1 MLTILIQ
8 ILPFF
13 FIVGIG
19 FTIVKLRI
27 ASNSWLQP
35 LGKFALNIG
44 FPSLILSGLSENH
57 FEFKLVFDAFSSFG
71 VFLLVVP
78 ILIFLL
84 SKFFKKGLQKRKS
97 TILLSFLFG
106 NAAYLGIPLLT
117 ALNTDYQTL
126 ATIHAAV
133 MLFIVFTLGLWLV
146 VKWQNNHQKLTLLST
161 LILLL
166 KNPLLIAVLLGFTI
180 NLFNIQLPKLLLTPT
195 VMLGKAV
202 APMVMLMIGIF
213 IGTHKIEMQSLS
225 AALVYSGIKLL
236 LLPSLLFVFIQ
247 PQEDIFKTAILQFAM
262 PAAITPFA
270 LADDYDLD
278 KSFLCNAIIF
288 STLLS
293 VFTLPI
299 LIYLLNL

>member
-1 MLTILIQ
+1 MANQ
-8 ILPFF
+8 
-13 FIVGIG
+13 
-19 FTIVKLRI
+19 
-27 ASNSWLQP
+27 SWLQP

-44 FPSLILSGLSENH
+44 FPSLILSGLSQNH
-57 FEFKLVFDAFSSFG
+57 FEFNLVLDAFCSFG
-71 VFLLVVP
+71 SFLLAVP
-78 ILIFLL
+78 VLIFLL
-84 SKFFKKGLQKRKS
+84 SKFFRKGLQKRKS

-117 ALNTDYQTL
+117 ALNTNYQTL

-146 VKWQNNHQKLTLLST
+146 VKWQNNNQKLTFLST
-161 LILLL
+161 LVLIL
-166 KNPLLIAVLLGFTI
+166 KNPLLIAVLIGFAI
-180 NLFNIQLPKLLLTPT
+180 NLLNIQLPKLLLTPID
-195 VMLGKAV
+195 MLGKAV

-213 IGTHKIEMQSLS
+213 IGTHKVKLQSLS

-236 LLPSLLFVFIQ
+236 LLPLLLFLFIQ
-247 PQEDIFKTAILQFAM
+247 PEEDIFKTAILQFAM

-270 LADDYDLD
+270 LADNYDLD

-299 LIYLLNL
+299 LIYLLHL